1 MDDSQSDEGGYPYSS
16 SSSPSTGSFD
26 MYPSGS
32 DAYFGSS
39 NDFDIGQ
46 SFDPG
51 QSSTFSEEWQ
61 LPNAGPLP
69 FGRVNELR
77 PSSLSGSSLPSMP
90 RERQLTP
97 PSNSARRLYQMEQ
110 AIGGLK
116 KQNLILSTENRS
128 LKNMYSILVDRIPAL
143 LAEGGNTRSVGRSP
157 KAAAPLLRADFPHVL
172 WWDQKDWNTHNTK
185 DSGISSGAPPGPRG
199 NARASAGIN
208 VVMLYVQYK
217 SGEVIDG
224 FRATEIRAFATALF
238 NEFARTGMDP
248 PTWQAGGR
256 DVQEHFYAEIATKFP
271 EMGYCSSDWKARH
284 MATNMY
290 SSWHSTRIRKRKD
303 KEGLPEANRRK
314 RAKKEEPEDP
324 TLRDGLYTMPNDVL
338 AEELPAPPSSIPST
352 SSAVTAP
359 TLLLRIVNPLFSPS
373 PPAQP
378 LPETHEAPT
387 RLVGAAPVPAS
398 TAEDALLLQIASA
411 TPSLSTQAPAPVL
424 PATPAAPVASK
435 KEAKKETVMKP
446 TASKTPRNLCAIEW
460 CKSNP
465 GGYTSA
471 YKTYWDGIKD
481 TDDAQK
487 WTAMSQAANTAHAE
501 AAAPG

>member
-1 MDDSQSDEGGYPYSS
+1 
-16 SSSPSTGSFD
+16 
-26 MYPSGS
+26 
-32 DAYFGSS
+32 
-39 NDFDIGQ
+39 
-46 SFDPG
+46 
-51 QSSTFSEEWQ
+51 
-61 LPNAGPLP
+61 
-69 FGRVNELR
+69 
-77 PSSLSGSSLPSMP
+77 
-90 RERQLTP
+90 
-97 PSNSARRLYQMEQ
+97 
-110 AIGGLK
+110 
-116 KQNLILSTENRS
+116 
-128 LKNMYSILVDRIPAL
+128 
-143 LAEGGNTRSVGRSP
+143 
-157 KAAAPLLRADFPHVL
+157 
-172 WWDQKDWNTHNTK
+172 
-185 DSGISSGAPPGPRG
+185 
-199 NARASAGIN
+199 
-208 VVMLYVQYK
+208 MLYVQYK

-290 SSWHSTRIRKRKD
+290 SSWHSMRIRKRKD
-303 KEGLPEANRRK
+303 KEGLPDANRHK

-359 TLLLRIVNPLFSPS
+359 TLSLRIVNPLFSPS

-387 RLVGAAPVPAS
+387 RLVPPPPALALPGPEPGGSTSTTTFDSTQGVTDVTVTRPDSALNTDNEVVANTVPAS
-398 TAEDALLLQIASA
+398 QIASA